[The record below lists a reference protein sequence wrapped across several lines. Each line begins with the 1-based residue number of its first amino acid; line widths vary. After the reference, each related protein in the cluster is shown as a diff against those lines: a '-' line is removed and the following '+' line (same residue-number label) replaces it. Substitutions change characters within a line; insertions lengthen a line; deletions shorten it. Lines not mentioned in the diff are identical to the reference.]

1 MIRQIQPSILTEL
14 ERERRKL
21 KRVKAYARLAVI
33 AYNLLSGFTF
43 TAIGLCA
50 QGVTPFTTA
59 LALASMA
66 VGCAGL
72 GFLLGLEWRL

>member
-1 MIRQIQPSILTEL
+1 MIRQVQPSILTEL

-33 AYNLLSGFTF
+33 AYNLIAGFAV
-43 TAIGLCA
+43 TAIGLSK

-66 VGCAGL
+66 VACSGL
-72 GFLLGLEWRL
+72 GFLLGLELKA